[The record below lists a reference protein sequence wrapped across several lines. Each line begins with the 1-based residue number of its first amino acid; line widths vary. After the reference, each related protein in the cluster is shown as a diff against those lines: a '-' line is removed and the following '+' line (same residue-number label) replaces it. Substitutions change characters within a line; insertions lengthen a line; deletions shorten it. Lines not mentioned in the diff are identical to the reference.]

1 MLEVDAYDPTTTA
14 ATHDDD
20 GDAGNH
26 SDSSVPSDW
35 LCADAVDTCCQVLV
49 TMCTSPTVDNG
60 SVVFVSSLAI
70 TAALNRLDTPNST
83 QNSVRRAMGI
93 KKNRTWPPRDMAC
106 FSINS
111 GSHWSLL
118 AYFPEHDSARIY
130 HYDSGRHF
138 PCGGNAAY
146 ARRVVTMMARVR
158 LVPDWV
164 QLAED
169 TRFPTQDGG
178 IECGYYLIAAMANM
192 LWHRRERLNMGRRA
206 VPMDFYNMDLLQ
218 SYGLSK
224 LRKIVQTLLFR
235 NRENQKSSSPSRGG
249 INRNHRERRRS
260 SQEHQQQTTRD
271 RTISGATFSFDD
283 YCCSS
288 SSSDTDA
295 EKESKRPP
303 DDDDDDDRRI
313 WRSYDL
319 KRGAFPAPD
328 RRRSW

>member
-1 MLEVDAYDPTTTA
+1 MMEVGACDPATT

-20 GDAGNH
+20 DDDDAGIH

-49 TMCTSPTVDNG
+49 TMCTSPTVDSG

-70 TAALNRLDTPNST
+70 TAALSRLDTPNST

-93 KKNRTWPPRDMAC
+93 KKNRTWPPRDMAF

-118 AYFPEHDSARIY
+118 AYFPGHDSARIY

-146 ARRVVTMMARVR
+146 ARGVVTMMARVR

-192 LWHRRERLNMGRRA
+192 LWHRRERLSMGRRV

-218 SYGLSK
+218 SYGLPK

-235 NRENQKSSSPSRGG
+235 NRENQKSSPSRGD
-249 INRNHRERRRS
+249 INRNHHTQRRRS
-260 SQEHQQQTTRD
+260 SQEHQLTTRD

-283 YCCSS
+283 YCSSSS
-288 SSSDTDA
+288 SSSDNDA

-303 DDDDDDDRRI
+303 DDDRRI
-313 WRSYDL
+313 WRSHDL
-319 KRGAFPAPD
+319 KRSAFPPPD
-328 RRRSW
+328 RRRSWW